1 MFIPIRT
8 DRRLLHT
15 PWVNYA
21 LIAAN
26 LLIFMATHKQVAQV
40 AIWLERGMTLD
51 DITRSYPVFNYYLI
65 PIAQRLEQFITY
77 QFLHGDIR
85 HLAGN
90 MVFLW
95 VFGNSV
101 EDRLGKV
108 GYMGFYLAGGVIAG
122 LGHALTAVDPV
133 LGASGA
139 VAAVTGAYLVLFPL
153 SNITIV
159 YFIVFFFGAFEA
171 SSIVLILFQIGY
183 NIVMHLIGGGNVAY
197 VAHLAGYAFGF
208 GIAMALLGVRLLPRE
223 PYDLLAMIGQ
233 RRRRAQ
239 FRQVARD
246 GHQPWQNPNPDDP
259 PPSEGATPTLTERDQ
274 QIMALRTSITDAMGN
289 HDLGPAADAY
299 EQLLQIDDDQVM
311 SQQQQ
316 LDISNQLMIDNR
328 YDTAARAYE
337 LFLAKYKRYDQRE
350 QVELILALI
359 YFRYLEHGQRA
370 RELLTAALPRLRDT
384 EQKQLA
390 EQMLA
395 DIDA

>member
-26 LLIFMATHKQVAQV
+26 LLIFMATHKYVAEV
-40 AIWLERGMTLD
+40 AFWLDKGETLD
-51 DITRSYPVFNYYLI
+51 DITRSSPVFKYYLI

-108 GYMGFYLAGGVIAG
+108 GYLGFYLAGGVIAG
-122 LGHALTAVDPV
+122 LGHTLTAVVPV

-183 NIVMHLIGGGNVAY
+183 NIVMHLIGGGNVSY

-208 GIAMALLGVRLLPRE
+208 GIAMALLGVRLLARE
-223 PYDLLAMIGQ
+223 PYDLLAMIEQ

-239 FRQVARD
+239 FRQVARN

-259 PPSEGATPTLTERDQ
+259 PPAEGATSTLTERDQ
-274 QIMALRTSITDAMGN
+274 QLLALRTRITDAMGN
-289 HDLGPAADAY
+289 HDLGRATDAY
-299 EQLLQIDDDQVM
+299 EQLLQIDDGQVM

-316 LDISNQLMIDNR
+316 LDISNQLMSDNR

-337 LFLAKYKRYDQRE
+337 LFIAKYKRYDQRE

-359 YFRYLEHGQRA
+359 YFRYLEHDQRA